1 MDGKLL
7 QGQAVFLAGDT
18 GRGKTFFSNRI
29 VGSLVGGHADASQYL
44 MGKTS
49 FNKDLFHKPFW
60 TVDDAL
66 PGDNNQDHKAF
77 STMIKRVTANNMFE
91 FHAKFRDACQVSW
104 SGRVMVTGNTDA
116 DSLRILPDLDT
127 SILDKLLLF
136 KAAPKVIHFPEK
148 HEVEDLVR
156 RELPHF
162 AAWLINWQP
171 PEEVLDKDPRYG
183 VARYHHPFLKQAAG
197 ESGDPATVRELIQ
210 KFLIKMATDCY
221 EGTALDLMQG
231 ILVDEHNR
239 TLLGGSGTSR
249 ARWMSI
255 QLGKLEAKGDGF
267 VETVGHRN
275 RNKVWKIQKVA

>member
-1 MDGKLL
+1 M
-7 QGQAVFLAGDT
+7 QGQAIFLAGDT

-29 VGSLVGGHADASQYL
+29 VGALVGGHADASQYL
-44 MGKTS
+44 MGKTN

-77 STMIKRVTANNMFE
+77 STMVKRVTANNMFE
-91 FHAKFRDACQVSW
+91 FHAKFRDACQVAW
-104 SGRVMVTGNTDA
+104 SGRVMVTGNLDA

-136 KAAPKVIHFPEK
+136 KAAPRVSHFPEK
-148 HEVEDLVR
+148 HQLEAIVR
-156 RELPHF
+156 QELPHF
-162 AAWLINWQP
+162 AAWLIEYTP
-171 PEEVLDKDPRYG
+171 PDNVMDADPRYG

-197 ESGDPATVRELIQ
+197 DSNDSSTVRELLQI
-210 KFLIKMATDCY
+210 FLKDY
-221 EGTALDLMQG
+221 KRSYFEGTAVQLMQEMFT
-231 ILVDEHNR
+231 DEGMRH
-239 TLLGGSGTSR
+239 LLGNSGTNR

-267 VETVGHRN
+267 VKTIDYLN
-275 RNKVWKIQKVA
+275 RNKVWQIGKITN